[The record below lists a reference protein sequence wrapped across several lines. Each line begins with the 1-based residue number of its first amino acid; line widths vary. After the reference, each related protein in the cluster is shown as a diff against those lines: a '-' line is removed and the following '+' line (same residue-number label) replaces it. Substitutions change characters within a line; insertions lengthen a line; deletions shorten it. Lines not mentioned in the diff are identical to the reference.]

1 MAFVI
6 VALDGPTGVGKSTLA
21 CQLAERNQLLYI
33 NTGSMFRCLAWKWN
47 RLDKP
52 ENDEALQKLGEQTQI
67 VLEADGRVRCDG
79 EEISSVIRTEELSA
93 LASQVS
99 RFVPIRHAL
108 KFQQRQLVEQAK
120 IGGAYRGA
128 VLEGRDIGTVV
139 LPKADCKFF
148 VEASPETRARRR
160 FAELQAKDPGVRFED
175 VLEAL
180 KQRDEQDRNRSE
192 APLHKAANAILVD
205 TSNLNFEQV
214 LSVLEQYLRPFLL
227 TESS

>member
-21 CQLAERNQLLYI
+21 RQLAERNQLLYV

-47 RLDKP
+47 HLNKP
-52 ENDEALQKLGEQTQI
+52 EKEEALQELGEQTQI
-67 VLEADGRVRCDG
+67 ALEADGRVFCDN
-79 EEISSVIRTEELSA
+79 EEISSAIRTEEVSA

-120 IGGAYRGA
+120 IGGVYRGA

-139 LPKADCKFF
+139 LPQADCKFF

-160 FAELQAKDPGVRFED
+160 FTELQAKDPGVCVEEI
-175 VLEAL
+175 LEAL
-180 KQRDEQDRNRSE
+180 KQRDERDHNRSE
-192 APLHKAANAILVD
+192 APLRKAADAILVD
-205 TSNLNFEQV
+205 TSNLNVEQV
-214 LSVLEQYLRPFLL
+214 LSVLDQHLRPFLL